1 MNLFFGKQ
9 TPFQPEIISD
19 EYNSN
24 PLPEFRHFTA
34 EERIVANKVISVST
48 NGQWSTRYPF
58 VWNGQPQNATRR
70 RLYTKAFR
78 TCRDCG
84 KRCAPWI
91 DRYRLIAGTHCE
103 GCHKDALIGSYLE
116 YELRR
121 TSKRSIVSDFEGYI
135 SDDPAVNNDLP
146 MWAEDTMTHL
156 GAAMGTGKTTLIFN
170 KTYESEEYN
179 AITVILVPR
188 KSLALAIWSEQ
199 RRNPKNE
206 HGYDGWG
213 LFYGGSEKNI
223 RKVGRY
229 GVIGTISSLPVILQQ
244 MIKENV
250 HDQPVYIFV
259 DEIDFATSLIH
270 ADILKSTSIK
280 VKDLLRSIIN
290 QNGIVVAGQTE
301 MAITLESAA
310 AELDIDPD
318 NNLYSYYNRAP
329 EVNATAEIRMYT
341 QEIGMKNKAIAGMRQ
356 EIDKDLIDGLNVYAH
371 CDGRRVAQLIAKLRN
386 DSLLYDRYNRSDQ
399 RNEDLLYLRQLTDT
413 QLFASSNAVDVG
425 ISLHDEKGAT
435 HVGMIENPLAYGNIA
450 SAVQKGLRNRSKQK
464 IMMHYIKYNNPLPL
478 APDSAIHK
486 SKIHENLKLDEG
498 ENLPYHLITLKAKQQ
513 ALETLA
519 TDQPETFIAEHWNKA
534 GYQTALTN
542 AININ
547 ESEVDK
553 VKTLRKDIKDKEKE
567 EVIEIALDIIDNF
580 EIKTDTEIRNLGE
593 KGRLT
598 PIPTKQLAHELANQA
613 LQAAGWDDDVER
625 WIEGTEINDSIVFD
639 HIDDEQWE
647 CAKMFI
653 TCGCEYGEM
662 KSQRNGYIGVHYN
675 DITHE
680 SLQIEKLKGEVD
692 ITHIEDD
699 RMRAGLLVELL
710 DNLPQTPTPLEDMA
724 SAIIHCFQSR
734 YGNQRF
740 SGLIKDGSLGLNWST
755 HARFVMLGSDAT
767 PNETHIDLAQ
777 KFMRRYYPAYIAK
790 ADTDYMLILTHRAP
804 ILFQI
809 FECYIK
815 YTYHDIP
822 QKTNTE
828 LTPTHNA
835 MPNIDEEL
843 IETAKTMKENG
854 ATLRQIAETVDKSIG
869 WTQKHTAGIQRPN
882 IKAQAKEMVEK
893 GLTVRQISDKL
904 DKDRK
909 TIARWIKENPKE
921 A

>member
-1 MNLFFGKQ
+1 MNLFFGRQ
-9 TPFQPEIISD
+9 STFQPEIQSD
-19 EYNSN
+19 EDNSD

-58 VWNGQPQNATRR
+58 SWNGQPQNATRR

-91 DRYRLIAGTHCE
+91 DRYKLIAGTHCE

-116 YELRR
+116 YELQR

-135 SDDPAVNNDLP
+135 SNDPAVNNDLP
-146 MWAEDTMTHL
+146 MWAEGTMTHL

-199 RRNPKNE
+199 RRNPKNRY
-206 HGYDGWG
+206 GYDGWG
-213 LFYGGSEKNI
+213 LFYGGSDKNV

-229 GVIGTISSLPVILQQ
+229 GVIGTISSLPVILRQ
-244 MIKENV
+244 MIRENV
-250 HDQPVYIFV
+250 QDQPTYIFV

-270 ADILKSTSIK
+270 ADILKNTSIK
-280 VKDLLRSIIN
+280 VKDLMRRIIN

-301 MAITLESAA
+301 MTITLESAA

-329 EVNATAEIRMYT
+329 EVDATAEVRLYP
-341 QEIGMKNKAIAGMRQ
+341 QERGMKNKAIAGMRDT
-356 EIDKDLIDGLNVYAH
+356 INDDLNKGLNVYAH
-371 CDGRRVAQLIAKLRN
+371 CDGRRVAQLIAKLRE
-386 DSLLYDRYNRSDQ
+386 DSLLYDRYNRSDE
-399 RNEDLLYLRQLTDT
+399 RNLDLLYRRHLNTGR
-413 QLFASSNAVDVG
+413 LFASSNAVDVG
-425 ISLHDEKGAT
+425 ISLYDENAVT
-435 HVGMIENPLAYGNIA
+435 HVGMIENPLIYGSIA

-486 SKIHENLKLDEG
+486 SKIHEILKLDEG
-498 ENLPYHLITLKAKQQ
+498 EELPTHLIELKAKQY

-534 GYQTALTN
+534 GYQTVLTQ
-542 AININ
+542 AILI
-547 ESEVDK
+547 EPEHIDK
-553 VKTLRKDIKDKEKE
+553 VKEQRKELIDEEKE
-567 EVIEIALDIIDNF
+567 EVTERALDIIENL
-580 EIKTDTEIRNLGE
+580 EVKTDAEIRNQGE
-593 KGRLT
+593 QGRLT
-598 PIPTKQLAHELANQA
+598 PIPTEQLAHELANQA

-625 WIEGTEINDSIVFD
+625 WIDGTKLTNSIVFQG
-639 HIDDEQWE
+639 IQEAQWE
-647 CAKMFI
+647 CAKLFI
-653 TCGCEYGEM
+653 THGCEYGEM

-680 SLQIEKLKGEVD
+680 TLQLEKLKGEID

-699 RMRAGLLVELL
+699 RMRAGLLVEFLKSL
-710 DNLPQTPTPLEDMA
+710 QQTPTPLDDMA

-740 SGLIKDGSLGLNWST
+740 SALMKDGSLGLNWST
-755 HARFVMLGSDAT
+755 HARFVMLGTDAT
-767 PNETHIDLAQ
+767 PNETHIELAQ
-777 KFMRRYYPAYIAK
+777 KFIRRYYPAYIAK
-790 ADTDYMLILTHRAP
+790 ADEEYMLILTERAP

-809 FECYIK
+809 FECYIHHAYDDK
-815 YTYHDIP
+815 P
-822 QKTNTE
+822 VKQNAE
-828 LTPTHNA
+828 LTPIYTA
-835 MPNIDEEL
+835 IPNTNQEAID
-843 IETAKTMKENG
+843 TAQNMKQQG
-854 ATLRQIAETVDKSIG
+854 LTLRQIAEKVDKSIG
-869 WTQKHTAGIQRPN
+869 WVQKHTKGIQRPN
-882 IKAQAKEMVEK
+882 MKQQAKQMVEN

-904 DKDRK
+904 DKNRK
-909 TIARWIKENPKE
+909 TITRWIKE